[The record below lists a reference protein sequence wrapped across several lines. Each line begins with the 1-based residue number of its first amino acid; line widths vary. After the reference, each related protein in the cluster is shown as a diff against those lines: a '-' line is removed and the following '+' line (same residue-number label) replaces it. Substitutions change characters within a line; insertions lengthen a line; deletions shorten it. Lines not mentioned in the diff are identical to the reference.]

1 MKDVRY
7 EVITAVLLLRFQ
19 VSWNVNA
26 AMWSEWFPTER
37 KWCLQFHQLISM
49 TA

>member
-7 EVITAVLLLRFQ
+7 DVLTVVLLLRFQ
-19 VSWNVNA
+19 VSWNVDA

-37 KWCLQFHQLISM
+37 K
-49 TA
+49 